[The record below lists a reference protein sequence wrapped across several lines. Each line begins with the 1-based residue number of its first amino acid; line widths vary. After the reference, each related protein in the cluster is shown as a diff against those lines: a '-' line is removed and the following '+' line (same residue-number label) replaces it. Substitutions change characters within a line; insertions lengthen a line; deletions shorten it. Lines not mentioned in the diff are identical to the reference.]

1 MVALPPGVFISRIK
15 PDTPASA
22 SGALMRGQQIVA
34 INGQDT
40 LLATK
45 YEVQT
50 MLKESPAVLLEV
62 KYDAE
67 GFAAYDR
74 GEAFLFWGGGVVV
87 CFGRWWWPSWS
98 WWW

>member
-1 MVALPPGVFISRIK
+1 
-15 PDTPASA
+15 
-22 SGALMRGQQIVA
+22 MRGQQIVA